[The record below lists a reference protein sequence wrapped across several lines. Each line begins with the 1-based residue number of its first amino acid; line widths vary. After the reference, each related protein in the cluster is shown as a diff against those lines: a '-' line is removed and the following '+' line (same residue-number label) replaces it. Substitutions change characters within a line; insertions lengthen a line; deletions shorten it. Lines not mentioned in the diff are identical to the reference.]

1 MSLAEETS
9 RIQKLLPPTPP
20 IQRLNNLILQKV
32 TDIKGKFTLKVDQYN
47 SLFEE
52 GVCPTSKEIEE
63 MVVVRNNAVEEL
75 KKTYDSTQRI
85 ADAIGGISDFLTLVL
100 TIVKT
105 SQTAIDALALAQLVI
120 PIIPAPVL
128 SKINAATEIAQGI
141 IDKVRF
147 KSDGDPKLVPIVNA
161 IISVNISIQLLVIA
175 LENLLKKLE
184 TLDSSITDCAQ
195 QQQEDKLIEA
205 QNQVEIASEELT
217 QAQSGFDSN
226 GNPIGADGL
235 EIART
240 NLQNALSDLAK
251 IQSGEDIA
259 LLPVDPTI
267 VSFVEANLEENQ
279 ESVIETTYRGF
290 VFELE
295 KVPFSPTVDRTRAN
309 ALNKDGIIMI
319 QSELSFTKDPSV
331 LIEELKFIIDRD
343 NLRAE

>member
-32 TDIKGKFTLKVDQYN
+32 TDIKNKFTLKVDQYN

-52 GVCPTSKEIEE
+52 GTCPTPKEIEE
-63 MVVVRNNAVEEL
+63 IVTVRNTAVEEL

-100 TIVKT
+100 TVVKT
-105 SQTAIDALALAQLVI
+105 AQTAINALALAQLII

-141 IDKVRF
+141 IDKVRY

-184 TLDSSITDCAQ
+184 TLDTNIGDCAEKQ
-195 QQQEDKLIEA
+195 QAEKLLSAQE
-205 QNQVEIASEELT
+205 QVRIASEELS
-217 QAQSGFDSN
+217 QAQSGLDPN
-226 GNPIGADGL
+226 GNPIKEGGL
-235 EIART
+235 QKAEKKLEDALANLAR
-240 NLQNALSDLAK
+240 
-251 IQSGEDIA
+251 IQSGGDTA
-259 LLPVDPTI
+259 LVPVDPSI
-267 VSFVEANLEENQ
+267 ISFVETNLTENKA
-279 ESVIETTYRGF
+279 SVIETTYRGF
-290 VFELE
+290 IFELE
-295 KVPFSPTVDRTRAN
+295 TVPFNDTVNRTRAN
-309 ALNKDGIIMI
+309 ALNKDGIILL
-319 QSELSFTKDPSV
+319 QSELSFTKDPSI
-331 LIEELKFIIDRD
+331 LIEELKFVIDRD
-343 NLRAE
+343 NLKAE